1 MIFGLKYF
9 NELMPLML
17 KHLKVTFI
25 ISFLALILGLILAI
39 FIAVINE
46 LKIKVLYFTAVIII
60 YWIIISAFGY
70 LQNILERK
78 MNNIY

>member
-1 MIFGLKYF
+1 MIFDLEYF
-9 NELMPLML
+9 NKLVPLML

-46 LKIKVLYFTAVIII
+46 LKIKVLYS
-60 YWIIISAFGY
+60 ISKIWVSF
-70 LQNILERK
+70 LEGLL
-78 MNNIY
+78 